1 MEAKV
6 ITLIDPIEAHGEKI
20 VQIIIEPPRAKQL
33 RTVLAGSLTVGT
45 LLDLAS
51 VCSGVPPSSIDLLSA
66 ADALRITEAMT
77 DFLTVG
83 PGENPSP

>member
-6 ITLIDPIEAHGEKI
+6 IPLIEPIEAHGEKL
-20 VQIIIEPPRAKQL
+20 VQIIIDPPRAKHL
-33 RTVLAGSLTVGT
+33 RTVPAGSLTVGT

-51 VCSGVPPSSIDLLSA
+51 VCSGVPPSSMDLLCA
-66 ADALRITEAMT
+66 ADALRITEAMG